1 MGDSMTI
8 LDLILAALC
17 AFRLTQLLVWDVI
30 LDPLTS
36 WLSSRSPFLGEL
48 LACAHCT
55 GYWCS
60 AFTVVLLSV
69 VKSYPGSILAAS
81 ANFILWAFAVAGAVS
96 IVQHATCWLDVGGQ
110 DAEG

>member
-1 MGDSMTI
+1 MTI
-8 LDLILAALC
+8 LDLILASLC
-17 AFRLTQLLVWDVI
+17 AFRLTQLLVWDII

-36 WLSSRSPFLGEL
+36 WLSRRSPFLEEL

-60 AFTVVLLSV
+60 AFTVLLLMV
-69 VKSYPGSILAAS
+69 EKHYPSSILGGVAT
-81 ANFILWAFAVAGAVS
+81 FMLWAFAVAGVVS

-110 DAEG
+110 DAED